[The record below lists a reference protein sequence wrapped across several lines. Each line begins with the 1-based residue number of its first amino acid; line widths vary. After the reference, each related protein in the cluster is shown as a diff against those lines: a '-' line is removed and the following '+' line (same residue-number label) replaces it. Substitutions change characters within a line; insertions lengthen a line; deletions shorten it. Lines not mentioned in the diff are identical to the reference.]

1 MHSIAL
7 NWAALTELQPKEFCG
22 QSTQTSNT
30 SITSAGVIPDHL
42 GTSKIFKNA
51 PDTLH
56 PAHSTKRSKTI
67 NLKRSIMISVAIQKG
82 NFVYVKNEKNSQTA
96 CITGELMGYTSSTIT
111 VKRGNFAYTFD
122 EKGSQKSCNSI
133 K

>member
-1 MHSIAL
+1 
-7 NWAALTELQPKEFCG
+7 
-22 QSTQTSNT
+22 
-30 SITSAGVIPDHL
+30 
-42 GTSKIFKNA
+42 
-51 PDTLH
+51 
-56 PAHSTKRSKTI
+56 
-67 NLKRSIMISVAIQKG
+67 MISVAIQKG

-96 CITGELMGYTSSTIT
+96 CITGELMGYTSSTVT